1 MKSSENKLVIIRHGE
16 SIWNKENI
24 FTGWIDVGLSE
35 LGIEQAR
42 NAGRLLKEKGF
53 NFDIGYTS

>member
-24 FTGWIDVGLSE
+24 FTGWIDIGLSE

-42 NAGRLLKEKGF
+42 NAGKLLKEKGF
-53 NFDIGYTS
+53 